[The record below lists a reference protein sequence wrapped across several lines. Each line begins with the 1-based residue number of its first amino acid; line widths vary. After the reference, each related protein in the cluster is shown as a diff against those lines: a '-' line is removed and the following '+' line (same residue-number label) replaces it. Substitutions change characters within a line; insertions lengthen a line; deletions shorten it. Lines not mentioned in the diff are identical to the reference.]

1 MVRLAEFLISLFLII
16 IILLQIP
23 EESMGLSSLAN
34 NNQFRSSRS
43 FRRFLEILTVVSI
56 LVYFRLA
63 LQLNILNN

>member
-34 NNQFRSSRS
+34 NSQFQSSRS

>member
-1 MVRLAEFLISLFLII
+1 MVRLAEFFISLFLII

-34 NNQFRSSRS
+34 NSQFQSSRS